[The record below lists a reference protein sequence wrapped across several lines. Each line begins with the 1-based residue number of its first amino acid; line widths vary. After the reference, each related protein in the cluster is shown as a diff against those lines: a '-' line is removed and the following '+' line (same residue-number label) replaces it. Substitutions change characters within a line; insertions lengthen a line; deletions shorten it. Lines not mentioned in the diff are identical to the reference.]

1 MKVSGVLKIEEP
13 NLYKAHLASWNGN
26 DRPLDVFVRDRQE
39 WEGWNSWRS
48 SKDDFNRRFI
58 FSLIE
63 FHPDPGTWLFGGIWE
78 VLARSGVNNSH
89 SYSINLTD
97 QAHDL
102 IGRLKIGFARTGRA
116 KALKLE
122 NCIDN
127 FILDEILKSPYTGQA
142 FPGYEN
148 ITLSFLDLEHII
160 CTNKMD
166 WRAALLNVKGIY
178 AIFDTSNGMKYI
190 GSAYGGAGVWSR
202 WSAYVETG
210 HGYNDEL
217 TNLIREHG
225 IDYARKNFRISL
237 LEYRPART
245 DDQTIIDRE
254 CYWKEALLSRTPH
267 GYNKN

>member
-1 MKVSGVLKIEEP
+1 MKVSSILNIENP
-13 NLYKAHLASWNGN
+13 NLYKVHLASWNGEN
-26 DRPLDVFVRDRQE
+26 RPLDVFVRDRKE

-48 SKDDFNRRFI
+48 SKDDFNRKYI

-63 FHPDPGTWLFGGIWE
+63 FYPDPGTWLFGGIWE
-78 VLARSGVNNSH
+78 VLSRSGMNNAH
-89 SYSINLTD
+89 SYEVSLTS
-97 QAHDL
+97 QASDL
-102 IGRLKIGFARTGRA
+102 IGRLKIRFARSGRA

-122 NCIDN
+122 NCFDN
-127 FILDEILKSPYTGQA
+127 FTLDAILKTSFTGQA

-160 CTNKMD
+160 RTSKAD
-166 WRAALLNVKGIY
+166 WRAALLHVKGIY
-178 AIFDTSNGMKYI
+178 VIFDASNGLKYV

-202 WSAYVETG
+202 WSVYVETG
-210 HGYNDEL
+210 HGHNDEL
-217 TNLIREHG
+217 TKLIGQHG
-225 IDYARKNFRISL
+225 MDYARQNFRISL